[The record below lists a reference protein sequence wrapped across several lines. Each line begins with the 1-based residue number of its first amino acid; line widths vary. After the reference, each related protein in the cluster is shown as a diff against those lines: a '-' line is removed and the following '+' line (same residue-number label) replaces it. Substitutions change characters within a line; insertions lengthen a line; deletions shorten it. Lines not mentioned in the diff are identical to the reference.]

1 MINIIRRGIKM
12 GMPNNSLEEITI
24 QIDSDA
30 AQAYQSASL
39 EEKRKIQLLISNW
52 LKEIIAKDKSS
63 LTQFMNEISDKAQE
77 RGLTPEILKAILNEK

>member
-1 MINIIRRGIKM
+1 M

-63 LTQFMNEISDKAQE
+63 LTQFMDEISDKAQE